1 MNRLEDAKR
10 AHTAGTA
17 TPEQSEIVK
26 NEAIGEIMK
35 QKKEEEKQQRPL
47 GQLKR
52 YLFGGLKTDASSTS
66 SSESAAGSSSN
77 EQNKPGVL
85 DALNAKA
92 AEDAKASQQQP
103 GQLDV
108 LADNVESA
116 AKQTTRSWTSW
127 FTGR

>member
-1 MNRLEDAKR
+1 
-10 AHTAGTA
+10 
-17 TPEQSEIVK
+17 
-26 NEAIGEIMK
+26 MK
-35 QKKEEEKQQRPL
+35 QKKEEEKQQRPW
-47 GQLKR
+47 GQVKR
-52 YLFGGLKTDASSTS
+52 YLFGGLKTDDASSTS
-66 SSESAAGSSSN
+66 SSESAT
-77 EQNKPGVL
+77 EQNKPGVM

-108 LADNVESA
+108 LADNAESA

>member
-1 MNRLEDAKR
+1 
-10 AHTAGTA
+10 
-17 TPEQSEIVK
+17 
-26 NEAIGEIMK
+26 MK

-47 GQLKR
+47 GQVKR

-66 SSESAAGSSSN
+66 ESAAGSSN
-77 EQNKPGVL
+77 EQNKPGVM

-108 LADNVESA
+108 LADNAESA

>member
-35 QKKEEEKQQRPL
+35 QKKEEEKQQRPW
-47 GQLKR
+47 GQVKR
-52 YLFGGLKTDASSTS
+52 YLFGGLKTDDASSTS
-66 SSESAAGSSSN
+66 SSESAT
-77 EQNKPGVL
+77 EQNKPGVM